1 MRFPDDDRVR
11 QLQTLF
17 CAREAIYVEKG
28 ALRVRVNAIHRDVEK
43 LVISAELSEIPTP
56 GFPAGVFC
64 AVSEHEP
71 SPLRLTISAG
81 FMSDY
86 SDSTWYMG
94 YGGWSLFF
102 APRIVDGVVAL
113 AGQFP
118 GDLHPM
124 ERYKAVLRFLEEHGA
139 YEPTQRLFA
148 EQ

>member
-11 QLQTLF
+11 RLQILF
-17 CAREAIYVEKG
+17 CTREAIYVDKD

-56 GFPAGVFC
+56 GLPAGIFC
-64 AVSEHEP
+64 SVLEHEP
-71 SPLRLTISAG
+71 RPLRLTIGAG
-81 FMSDY
+81 FMSNY
-86 SDSTWYMG
+86 SDSTWYVG
-94 YGGWSLFF
+94 YGGWSLSF

-118 GDLHPM
+118 EDLHPM
-124 ERYKAVLRFLEEHGA
+124 ERYKAVLRFLEENGA

-148 EQ
+148 ER

>member
-17 CAREAIYVEKG
+17 CTREAIYVEKG
-28 ALRVRVNAIHRDVEK
+28 ALRVRVNAIRRDVEK
-43 LVISAELSEIPTP
+43 LVIWAELSEVPTP

-64 AVSEHEP
+64 AVSEREP
-71 SPLRLTISAG
+71 TPLRLTIGAG

-102 APRIVDGVVAL
+102 APRIVEGVVAL

-118 GDLHPM
+118 EDLHPM

>member
-1 MRFPDDDRVR
+1 MRFPDDVRVR
-11 QLQTLF
+11 HLQSLF

-28 ALRVRVNAIHRDVEK
+28 ALRVRVDGIRRDVEK

-64 AVSEHEP
+64 AVLEHEP
-71 SPLRLTISAG
+71 SPLRLTIGAG
-81 FMSDY
+81 FMSDF

-102 APRIVDGVVAL
+102 APRIVDRVVAL

-118 GDLHPM
+118 EDLHPM
-124 ERYKAVLRFLEEHGA
+124 ERYKAVLRFLEEQGA